1 MPNRQKSLV
10 DQVVVITGTSAGI
23 GLVTARRA
31 AARGASVVLASR
43 DAASLA
49 VIAAQI
55 EAAGGSALAVVADV
69 TSEAD
74 VERIVETARER
85 FGRIDTWVNNAGV
98 AAYSTFAELPIAEHR
113 KIFETNYWGLVHGT
127 LAAVRH
133 FRSRPGAGT
142 VINIGSVNSDI
153 AIPLLS
159 AYSASKHAVKGFN
172 DALRRELLVSDPN
185 IRITLIKP
193 SGIVTGFPQHARNH
207 LESEPRV
214 VPPLYAPEIVADAI
228 LDAAAWPQREIVVG
242 AVGPLLSIPLALFPR
257 LMDRILA
264 VAVPPLSRSSNP
276 HTRSDNLDSPTG
288 TREERYRYAPGM
300 PISPYTAAQKHR
312 GAITVAL
319 LLVGL
324 TAMAT
329 RMSRLRR

>member
-1 MPNRQKSLV
+1 MTSRQKHLA
-10 DQVVVITGTSAGI
+10 DQVIVITGASAGI
-23 GLVTARRA
+23 GLLTARRA
-31 AARGASVVLASR
+31 AARGASVVLAAR

-49 VIAAQI
+49 VITAEI
-55 EAAGGSALAVVADV
+55 EAAGGRALAVVADV

-74 VERIVETARER
+74 VQHIVETACER

-98 AAYSTFAELPIAEHR
+98 AAYSTLVDLPVIEHR
-113 KIFETNYWGLVHGT
+113 QIFETNYWGLVHGT

-133 FRSRPGAGT
+133 FRTRPGAGT
-142 VINIGSVNSDI
+142 IINIGSVNSDV

-185 IRITLIKP
+185 IRLSLIKP
-193 SGIVTGFPQHARNH
+193 SGIATGFPQHARNH
-207 LESEPRV
+207 MDREPRV

-228 LDAAAWPQREIVVG
+228 IDAETWPQLEIVVG
-242 AVGPLLSIPLALFPR
+242 AVGPLLSIPLAFFPR

-276 HTRSDNLDSPTG
+276 MTKSDNLDSPTG
-288 TREERYRYAPGM
+288 TREVHYRYAPGL
-300 PISPYTAAQKHR
+300 PISPYTAAQRNR
-312 GAITVAL
+312 GTITVACLIGLAAISL
-319 LLVGL
+319 LRQR
-324 TAMAT
+324 T
-329 RMSRLRR
+329 R